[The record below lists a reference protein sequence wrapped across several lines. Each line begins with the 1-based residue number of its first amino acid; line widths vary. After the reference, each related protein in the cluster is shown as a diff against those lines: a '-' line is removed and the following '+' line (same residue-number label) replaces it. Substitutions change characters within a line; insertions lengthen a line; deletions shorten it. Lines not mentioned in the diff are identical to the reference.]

1 MEENQESF
9 ISHLVELRD
18 RLIRALVIILIIFL
32 GLVNWARE
40 IYTLLSAPML
50 AALPAGGA
58 DEVEVDLS
66 GVNEIDTAG
75 LQLMLQL
82 KRKCG
87 TRLRLVNHS
96 PAVLQILDLSN
107 LGAQFGDP
115 VVLRSGEHSLFQS

>member
-1 MEENQESF
+1 MHIEKTSSGCLLHIDGE
-9 ISHLVELRD
+9 ITVATAVAVRD
-18 RLIRALVIILIIFL
+18 
-32 GLVNWARE
+32 E
-40 IYTLLSAPML
+40 IL
-50 AALPAGGA
+50 AALPGGSA

-66 GVNEIDTAG
+66 GVSEIDTAG
-75 LQLMLQL
+75 LQIMLQL

-115 VVLRSGEHSLFQS
+115 VVIRSGEQTLQQS

>member
-1 MEENQESF
+1 MHIEKIPAGNRLHIVGEMTVSSAAA
-9 ISHLVELRD
+9 IRD
-18 RLIRALVIILIIFL
+18 
-32 GLVNWARE
+32 E
-40 IYTLLSAPML
+40 IL
-50 AALPAGGA
+50 AALPAGGT

-66 GVNEIDTAG
+66 GVSEIDTAG
-75 LQLMLQL
+75 LQIMLQL

-115 VVLRSGEHSLFQS
+115 VVIRPDERTLLQS

>member
-1 MEENQESF
+1 MRIEKTFSGGRRQVAGSRPAPPGAA
-9 ISHLVELRD
+9 LRY
-18 RLIRALVIILIIFL
+18 
-32 GLVNWARE
+32 E
-40 IYTLLSAPML
+40 IL
-50 AALPAGGA
+50 AARGAGGA
-58 DEVEVDLS
+58 DVVEVDLS

-115 VVLRSGEHSLFQS
+115 VVIPSGEQSLLQS

>member
-1 MEENQESF
+1 MRIEKTSSGCRLHIDGEMTVATS
-9 ISHLVELRD
+9 VAVRD
-18 RLIRALVIILIIFL
+18 
-32 GLVNWARE
+32 E
-40 IYTLLSAPML
+40 IL

-115 VVLRSGEHSLFQS
+115 VVIPSGEQSLLQS

>member
-1 MEENQESF
+1 MRIEKTSGGRRLHIDGEMT
-9 ISHLVELRD
+9 VATAVAVRD
-18 RLIRALVIILIIFL
+18 
-32 GLVNWARE
+32 E
-40 IYTLLSAPML
+40 IL

-66 GVNEIDTAG
+66 GVSEIDTAG

-115 VVLRSGEHSLFQS
+115 VVIRSGEQTLLQS